1 MRFPR
6 RISSRVRISSHSV
19 NPCASESDLTP
30 ALIGTRM
37 TSVDSRKPQRILSRL
52 RQRYREVSVM
62 TPPLKGISAY
72 LNWIR
77 SNLEIWTGTTTVKA
91 RPWKITFD
99 PTNVCQLRCPLCP
112 TGLQVQD
119 RPSGHAQLHM
129 FEHLLD
135 EVGDYLFFIDFFNWG
150 EPLLNTHIED
160 FIRLAAS
167 KKIVSSMS
175 TNLSLP
181 LTDER
186 IRRIV
191 TSGLNEILVSLDGA
205 SPDTYATYRRL
216 GKFDLVCSNIR
227 RIVEE
232 KRRLGQTYPL
242 VTWQFLVFRFN
253 EHEVEK
259 ATEMAAEMGV
269 DRLIFRPPF
278 LDVDRYPLP
287 ADDKVVMLKWQAKDT
302 RFQAVADDKP
312 HSRCGWHYM
321 SSAINWD
328 GTVAPCC
335 TTFETRDDFGTL
347 GKTGEHKYMDVINN
361 AAFRA
366 VRGRFSGRKK
376 DPVQLICEKC
386 PTPSI
391 MGYHNYVNH
400 QIILCTIVGLVQA
413 VQRLF
418 GYSSVGR
425 SEALGAPATAV
436 GSKRPSAGA
445 VG

>member
-1 MRFPR
+1 
-6 RISSRVRISSHSV
+6 
-19 NPCASESDLTP
+19 
-30 ALIGTRM
+30 M
-37 TSVDSRKPQRILSRL
+37 TSVESRKPPGIISRFH
-52 RQRYREVSVM
+52 QRYREIAVM
-62 TPPLKGISAY
+62 KPPVKGISAY
-72 LNWIR
+72 VNWIR
-77 SNLEIWTGTTTVKA
+77 SNFEIRAGASTIKA

-135 EVGDYLFFIDFFNWG
+135 EVGDYLFFVDFFNWG

-160 FIRLAAS
+160 FIRLAAA

-216 GKFDLVCSNIR
+216 GKFELVCSNIR

-232 KRRLGQTYPL
+232 KRRLGQTHPL

-253 EHEVEK
+253 EHEIEK
-259 ATEMAAEMGV
+259 AKAMAQEMGV
-269 DRLIFRPPF
+269 DRLLFRPPF
-278 LDVDRYPLP
+278 LDVDRFPLP
-287 ADDKVVMLKWQAKDT
+287 AGEKLVMLQWETKDT
-302 RFQAVADDKP
+302 RFRIVPDDRP

-335 TTFETRDDFGTL
+335 TTFETRDDFGTI
-347 GKTGEHKYMDVINN
+347 GKSGDYKYMDVINN
-361 AAFRA
+361 AAFRS
-366 VRGRFSGRKK
+366 VRERFSGGRK
-376 DPVQLICEKC
+376 DPVPLICEKC

-391 MGYHNYVNH
+391 MGYHKYINH
-400 QIILCTIVGLVQA
+400 QVILFTIVGLVQA
-413 VQRLF
+413 VQRFF
-418 GYSSVGR
+418 GGASAGR
-425 SEALGAPATAV
+425 SETLEIPATPPAL
-436 GSKRPSAGA
+436 KQPNAGA
-445 VG
+445 VD